1 MQKQLQQVALHEY
14 RANSGGPQSQLKKRR
29 LPHCLA
35 RREAAR
41 ELPVSPRSLGSAD
54 NLWILQGV
62 QVTPVA
68 WAVQMALRSYREGHA
83 QVISR
88 WC

>member
-1 MQKQLQQVALHEY
+1 
-14 RANSGGPQSQLKKRR
+14 
-29 LPHCLA
+29 
-35 RREAAR
+35 
-41 ELPVSPRSLGSAD
+41 VSPRSLGSAD